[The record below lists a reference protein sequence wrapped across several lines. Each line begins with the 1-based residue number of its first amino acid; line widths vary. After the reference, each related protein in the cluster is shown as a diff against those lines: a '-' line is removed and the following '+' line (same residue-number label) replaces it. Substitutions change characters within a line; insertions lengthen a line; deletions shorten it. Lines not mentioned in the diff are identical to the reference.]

1 MKTYMNDEALKTPA
15 EVRQFLQGT
24 LIVQFSPCSVEERYR
39 WLEKTLKRLGY
50 ASLGKK
56 DKGVVFEYCQK
67 MTGYSRQQLSRL
79 IRNQRKTGHVAR
91 PRKARNQFKTQYSRA
106 DILCLAEV
114 DEQHQ
119 TLSGGATKKLF
130 ERAFKVFNEKRY
142 ERLADI
148 SVGHIYNLRKTALYR
163 DKRRHFEKTRRTTV
177 TIGERRKPTP
187 NGSPGYLRIDTV
199 HQGDQDGI
207 KGVYHINAV
216 DEVTQMEVV
225 SSVEKISEQYLI
237 PVLATLIETF
247 PFKIVEIHSDN
258 GSEYINHAVVKLLK
272 KLLIELTKSRSRHS
286 NDNAL
291 AESKNGAIVR
301 KHLGYMHIPQK
312 YAEQLNRF
320 FVEYLNPYINYHRP
334 CYFAEIKIDEKGKQR
349 KHYPYENMMTPY
361 DKLKSLPQASTYL
374 KEGVTFETLD
384 KEAMKMTDMVAAKRL
399 KQARELLFREIVAA
413 A

>member
-1 MKTYMNDEALKTPA
+1 MKTYMNDEALKTPT
-15 EVRQFLQGT
+15 EVRQFLEGSLT
-24 LIVQFSPCSVEERYR
+24 VQFSPCSVEERYR
-39 WLEKTLKRLGY
+39 WLDKTLKRFAY
-50 ASLGKK
+50 VRLGKK
-56 DKGVVFEYCQK
+56 DKGVLFEYCKK

-79 IRNQRKTGHVAR
+79 IKDQHETGRVGR
-91 PRKARNQFKTQYSRA
+91 VRKARNQFKTRYSRA

-114 DEQHQ
+114 DENHL

-130 ERAFKVFNEKRY
+130 ERAFLVFNEKSY
-142 ERLADI
+142 ERLAAI
-148 SVGHIYNLRKTALYR
+148 SVAHIYNLRKTVLYR
-163 DKRRHFEKTRRTTV
+163 DKRRHFEKTRRTSV
-177 TIGERRKPTP
+177 MIGERRKPMP

-225 SSVEKISEQYLI
+225 FSVEKISEQYLI
-237 PVLATLIETF
+237 PVLAALIETF

-301 KHLGYMHIPQK
+301 KQLGYMHIPQK
-312 YAEQLNRF
+312 HAEQLNCF
-320 FVEYLNPYINYHRP
+320 FVEYLNPYLNYHRP
-334 CYFAEIKIDEKGKQR
+334 CYFAEIKTDAKGKQR
-349 KHYPYENMMTPY
+349 KYYPYENMMTPY

-374 KEGVTFETLD
+374 KIGITFEGLN
-384 KEAMKMTDMVAAKRL
+384 KEAMKMTDMAAAKRL